1 MSNKGLHKD
10 IENWA
15 VLLGGGMSL
24 LVICNIV
31 LLVVVCL
38 LISGCGTSR
47 KVERTQ
53 ERQMRAEIGMVEDE
67 ILSLRSSDF
76 VDWTGQAGNDGEK
89 ISPRTSFG
97 RNDNKGM
104 PGQAG
109 HDGRGD
115 NAVRDTTLVTSDE
128 GPIIMNAVRDE
139 DGNMVAT
146 DVLEAASVTA
156 RFRNVAERGGKV
168 NIEFAVTVPQDMMD
182 PQWQLR
188 FYPRMNVLEDTLGLD
203 PILITGQEYRNEQMR
218 GYRRYEKFLQSI
230 VTDSMEFVNMRLLE
244 IFIERN
250 ISALYAFRTD
260 STFVSDAEFASAF
273 GVTEQDAIEH
283 YTDKLARSANER
295 RKARKEERFRH
306 YVKVP
311 IEQGFRLDT
320 VIREINGDFR
330 YVYSHTLASRPRL
343 RKVDVV
349 LSGAIYKEDVKIY
362 DIPECE
368 PLTYYI
374 SSLSAF
380 VDGTERYM
388 TKVIE
393 RKVSANTA
401 CYVEF
406 EHDRYEVDESL
417 GYNRDE
423 IGRIKDNL
431 AALIDH
437 DEFEMDSIVVT
448 ASSSPEGT
456 VAYNTRLTQRRSE
469 AVAEY
474 FRRFIDEYRDSMK
487 ADEGF
492 VVDMTEDPRSEPG
505 MTGEEYPET
514 PVRRSFAYAQD
525 DNGDA
530 QDDSKKD
537 RDGYRIQFIARNDA
551 ENWRMLDVLVAE
563 DTVMGYEDKIA
574 YINACELDDL
584 DRREEVLQKLGC
596 YRHLR
601 EKVYPRLR
609 TVKFNF
615 YLHRKDMQK
624 DTVHTTVI
632 DSTYMAGVQAIR
644 DRDYET
650 AVTLLRPYQDYN
662 SAVAFCALDYNASA
676 LAILERLPKTDKVNY
691 MLAIVYSRLDETEK
705 AVRCYEEACR
715 LNPGFVHRGNL
726 DPEVMMLKDFSTPFG
741 RSK

>member
-1 MSNKGLHKD
+1 MSDKGLHKD

-15 VLLGGGMSL
+15 VLLGGGVSL
-24 LVICNIV
+24 LVICNVV

-47 KVERTQ
+47 KVERMQ
-53 ERQMRAEIGMVEDE
+53 ERQMRAEIGMVEEMPDRVGHDGE
-67 ILSLRSSDF
+67 
-76 VDWTGQAGNDGEK
+76 VGNDGR
-89 ISPRTSFG
+89 SPVG
-97 RNDNKGM
+97 
-104 PGQAG
+104 AG
-109 HDGRGD
+109 DD
-115 NAVRDTTLVTSDE
+115 VRDTTVVME
-128 GPIIMNAVRDE
+128 GGGPIIMNAVRDE

-188 FYPRMNVLEDTLGLD
+188 FNPRMYVLEDTLGLD

-250 ISALYAFRTD
+250 IPALYAFRTD

-273 GVTEQDAIEH
+273 GVTEQQAIEH
-283 YTDKLARSANER
+283 YTNRLAKSANER
-295 RKARKEERFRH
+295 RKARKEERFRQ
-306 YVKVP
+306 YVKVA

-320 VIREINGDFR
+320 VMREINGDFR

-423 IGRIKDNL
+423 IGRIKKNL
-431 AALIDH
+431 SALIDN

-525 DNGDA
+525 D
-530 QDDSKKD
+530 SKKD

-609 TVKFNF
+609 TVKFDF

>member
-47 KVERTQ
+47 KVERMQ
-53 ERQMRAEIGMVEDE
+53 ERQMRAEIGMVEEMPDRVGHDGE
-67 ILSLRSSDF
+67 I
-76 VDWTGQAGNDGEK
+76 GNDGR
-89 ISPRTSFG
+89 SPVG
-97 RNDNKGM
+97 
-104 PGQAG
+104 AG
-109 HDGRGD
+109 DDG
-115 NAVRDTTLVTSDE
+115 RDTTVVMEAE

-156 RFRNVAERGGKV
+156 RFRNVAERRGKV

-188 FYPRMNVLEDTLGLD
+188 FYPRMYVLEDTLGLD

-250 ISALYAFRTD
+250 IPALYAFRTD

-273 GVTEQDAIEH
+273 GVTEQQAIEH
-283 YTDKLARSANER
+283 YTNRLAKSANER
-295 RKARKEERFRH
+295 KKARKEERFRQ

-311 IEQGFRLDT
+311 IEQGFWLDT
-320 VIREINGDFR
+320 VMREINGDFR

-349 LSGAIYKEDVKIY
+349 LSGAIYQEDVKIY

-423 IGRIKDNL
+423 IGRIKKNL
-431 AALIDH
+431 SALIDN

-474 FRRFIDEYRDSMK
+474 FRRFIDEYRDSVK

-492 VVDMTEDPRSEPG
+492 AVDMTGDPRSEPG

-514 PVRRSFAYAQD
+514 PVRRSFAY
-525 DNGDA
+525 A

-563 DTVMGYEDKIA
+563 DTVMSYEDKIT

-609 TVKFNF
+609 TVKFDF

-632 DSTYMAGVQAIR
+632 DSTYMTGVQAIR

-662 SAVAFCALDYNASA
+662 AAVAFCALDYNASA
-676 LAILERLPKTDKVNY
+676 LAILERLHRTDQVNY
-691 MLAIVYSRLDETEK
+691 MLAIVYSRLGEIEK

-715 LNPGFVHRGNL
+715 QNPGFVHRGNL
-726 DPEVMMLKDFSTPFG
+726 DPEISRLSVF
-741 RSK
+741 R

>member
-15 VLLGGGMSL
+15 VLLGGGVSL

-47 KVERTQ
+47 KVERMQ
-53 ERQMRAEIGMVEDE
+53 ERQMRAEIGMVEE
-67 ILSLRSSDF
+67 
-76 VDWTGQAGNDGEK
+76 
-89 ISPRTSFG
+89 
-97 RNDNKGM
+97 M
-104 PGQAG
+104 PDRVG
-109 HDGRGD
+109 HDGGVPVGAGD
-115 NAVRDTTLVTSDE
+115 DGRDTTVVME
-128 GPIIMNAVRDE
+128 GGGPIIMNAVRDE

-146 DVLEAASVTA
+146 DVIEAASITA

-188 FYPRMNVLEDTLGLD
+188 FYPRMYVLEDTLGLD

-230 VTDSMEFVNMRLLE
+230 VTDSMEFVNMSLLE

-250 ISALYAFRTD
+250 IPALYAFRTD
-260 STFVSDAEFASAF
+260 STFVSDVEFASAF
-273 GVTEQDAIEH
+273 GVTEQQAIEH
-283 YTDKLARSANER
+283 YTNRLAKSANER

-320 VIREINGDFR
+320 VIREINGGFR
-330 YVYSHTLASRPRL
+330 YVYSHILASRPRL

-380 VDGTERYM
+380 MDGTERYM

-417 GYNRDE
+417 GYNHDE
-423 IGRIKDNL
+423 IGRIKKNL
-431 AALIDH
+431 SALIDN

-474 FRRFIDEYRDSMK
+474 FRRFIDEYRDSVK
-487 ADEGF
+487 VDEGF
-492 VVDMTEDPRSEPG
+492 VVDLAGDPRSEPG
-505 MTGEEYPET
+505 MTGE
-514 PVRRSFAYAQD
+514 
-525 DNGDA
+525 
-530 QDDSKKD
+530 
-537 RDGYRIQFIARNDA
+537 RILFVARNDA

-563 DTVMGYEDKIA
+563 DTVMSYEEKMA
-574 YINACELDDL
+574 YIDACEIDDL
-584 DRREEVLQKLGC
+584 DEREEVLQKLGC

-609 TVKFNF
+609 TVKFDF

-624 DTVHTTVI
+624 DTVHTTVL

-676 LAILERLPKTDKVNY
+676 LSILEKLPKSDQVNY
-691 MLAIVYSRLDETEK
+691 MLAIVYSRLGDIEK
-705 AVRCYEEACR
+705 SVQCYEEACR
-715 LNPGFVHRGNL
+715 QNPGFVHRGNL
-726 DPEVMMLKDFSTPFG
+726 DPEIFRLPSVARNDNYVIPG
-741 RSK
+741 QAGNDGE

>member
-15 VLLGGGMSL
+15 VLLGGSMSL
-24 LVICNIV
+24 LVICNVV

-47 KVERTQ
+47 KVERMQ
-53 ERQMRAEIGMVEDE
+53 ERQMRAEIGMVEEMPDRVGHDGE
-67 ILSLRSSDF
+67 
-76 VDWTGQAGNDGEK
+76 VGNDGR
-89 ISPRTSFG
+89 SPVG
-97 RNDNKGM
+97 
-104 PGQAG
+104 AG
-109 HDGRGD
+109 D
-115 NAVRDTTLVTSDE
+115 AERDTTVVME
-128 GPIIMNAVRDE
+128 AKGPIIMNAVRDE

-188 FYPRMNVLEDTLGLD
+188 FYPRMYVLEDTLGLD

-218 GYRRYEKFLQSI
+218 GYKRYEKFLQSI

-250 ISALYAFRTD
+250 IPALYAFRTD

-273 GVTEQDAIEH
+273 GVTEQQAIEH
-283 YTDKLARSANER
+283 YTNRLAKSANER
-295 RKARKEERFRH
+295 RKARKEERFRQ

-320 VIREINGDFR
+320 VMREINGDFR

-349 LSGAIYKEDVKIY
+349 LSGAIYQEDVKIY

-423 IGRIKDNL
+423 IGRIKKNL
-431 AALIDH
+431 SALIDN

-474 FRRFIDEYRDSMK
+474 FRRFIDEYRDSVK

-492 VVDMTEDPRSEPG
+492 AVDMTGDPRSEPG
-505 MTGEEYPET
+505 MTGEGI
-514 PVRRSFAYAQD
+514 R
-525 DNGDA
+525 
-530 QDDSKKD
+530 
-537 RDGYRIQFIARNDA
+537 FIARNDA

-563 DTVMGYEDKIA
+563 DTVMSYEDKIA

-609 TVKFNF
+609 TVKFDF

-662 SAVAFCALDYNASA
+662 AAVAFCALDYNASA
-676 LAILERLPKTDKVNY
+676 LAILEKVHRTDQVNY
-691 MLAIVYSRLDETEK
+691 MLAIVYSRLGEIEK

-715 LNPGFVHRGNL
+715 QNPGFVHRGNL

>member
-1 MSNKGLHKD
+1 MSDKGLHKD

-24 LVICNIV
+24 LVICNVV

-47 KVERTQ
+47 KVERMQ
-53 ERQMRAEIGMVEDE
+53 ERQMRAEIGMVVEMPGRVE
-67 ILSLRSSDF
+67 
-76 VDWTGQAGNDGEK
+76 DGEK

-109 HDGRGD
+109 HEGRGD
-115 NAVRDTTLVTSDE
+115 NAVRDTTLVTSSE

-188 FYPRMNVLEDTLGLD
+188 FYPRMYVLEDTLGLD

-250 ISALYAFRTD
+250 IPALYAFRTD

-273 GVTEQDAIEH
+273 GVTEQQAVEH
-283 YTDKLARSANER
+283 YTNKLAKSANER
-295 RKARKEERFRH
+295 RKARKEERFRQ

-320 VIREINGDFR
+320 VMREINGDFR

-349 LSGAIYKEDVKIY
+349 LSGAIYQEDVKIY

-423 IGRIKDNL
+423 IGRIKKNL
-431 AALIDH
+431 SALIDN

-474 FRRFIDEYRDSMK
+474 FRRFIDEYRDSVK
-487 ADEGF
+487 AVEGF
-492 VVDMTEDPRSEPG
+492 AVDMTGDSRSEPG
-505 MTGEEYPET
+505 MTGEGI
-514 PVRRSFAYAQD
+514 R
-525 DNGDA
+525 
-530 QDDSKKD
+530 
-537 RDGYRIQFIARNDA
+537 FIARNDA

-563 DTVMGYEDKIA
+563 DTVMSYEDKIA

-584 DRREEVLQKLGC
+584 DQREEVLQKLGC

-609 TVKFNF
+609 TVKFDF
-615 YLHRKDMQK
+615 YLHRKDMLK

-662 SAVAFCALDYNASA
+662 AAVAFCALDYNASA
-676 LAILERLPKTDKVNY
+676 LAILERLHRTDQVNY
-691 MLAIVYSRLDETEK
+691 MLAIVYSRLGEIEK

-715 LNPGFVHRGNL
+715 QNPGFVHRGNL
-726 DPEVMMLKDFSTPFG
+726 DPEISRLSVF
-741 RSK
+741 R

>member
-15 VLLGGGMSL
+15 VLLGSGMSL

-47 KVERTQ
+47 KVERMQ

-67 ILSLRSSDF
+67 IAGR
-76 VDWTGQAGNDGEK
+76 AGNDGEK

-104 PGQAG
+104 PGQAR

-115 NAVRDTTLVTSDE
+115 NAVRDTTLVTSSE

-146 DVLEAASVTA
+146 DVIEAASVTA

-168 NIEFAVTVPQDMMD
+168 NIEFMVTVPKDMMD

-188 FYPRMNVLEDTLGLD
+188 FYPRMYVLEDTLGLD

-250 ISALYAFRTD
+250 IPALYAFRTD

-273 GVTEQDAIEH
+273 GVTEQQAVEH
-283 YTDKLARSANER
+283 YTNKLAKSANER

-320 VIREINGDFR
+320 VIRETNGDFR

-368 PLTYYI
+368 SLTYYI

-423 IGRIKDNL
+423 IGRIKKNL
-431 AALIDH
+431 SALIDN

-456 VAYNTRLTQRRSE
+456 VVYNTRLTQRRSE

-474 FRRFIDEYRDSMK
+474 FRRFIDEYRDSVK
-487 ADEGF
+487 VDEGF
-492 VVDMTEDPRSEPG
+492 VVDLAGDSRSEPG

-563 DTVMGYEDKIA
+563 DTVMSYEDKIA
-574 YINACELDDL
+574 YINACEVADL
-584 DRREEVLQKLGC
+584 DEREEVLQKLGC

-609 TVKFNF
+609 TVKFDF
-615 YLHRKDMQK
+615 YLHRKDMLK

-662 SAVAFCALDYNASA
+662 AAVAFCALDYNASA
-676 LAILERLPKTDKVNY
+676 LAILERLHRTDQVNY
-691 MLAIVYSRLDETEK
+691 MLAIVYSRLGEIEK

-715 LNPGFVHRGNL
+715 QNPGFVHRGNL
-726 DPEVMMLKDFSTPFG
+726 DPEISRLSVF
-741 RSK
+741 R

>member
-1 MSNKGLHKD
+1 M
-10 IENWA
+10 
-15 VLLGGGMSL
+15 
-24 LVICNIV
+24 
-31 LLVVVCL
+31 
-38 LISGCGTSR
+38 
-47 KVERTQ
+47 
-53 ERQMRAEIGMVEDE
+53 
-67 ILSLRSSDF
+67 
-76 VDWTGQAGNDGEK
+76 
-89 ISPRTSFG
+89 
-97 RNDNKGM
+97 
-104 PGQAG
+104 
-109 HDGRGD
+109 
-115 NAVRDTTLVTSDE
+115 
-128 GPIIMNAVRDE
+128 
-139 DGNMVAT
+139 
-146 DVLEAASVTA
+146 
-156 RFRNVAERGGKV
+156 
-168 NIEFAVTVPQDMMD
+168 
-182 PQWQLR
+182 
-188 FYPRMNVLEDTLGLD
+188 LEDTLGLD
-203 PILITGQEYRNEQMR
+203 PIMITGQEYRNEQMR

-250 ISALYAFRTD
+250 IPALYAFRTD

-273 GVTEQDAIEH
+273 GVTEQQAIEH
-283 YTDKLARSANER
+283 YTNRLAKSANER

-311 IEQGFRLDT
+311 IKQGFRLDT
-320 VIREINGDFR
+320 VIHEINGDFR

-423 IGRIKDNL
+423 IGRIQKNL
-431 AALIDH
+431 SALIDN

-474 FRRFIDEYRDSMK
+474 FRRFIDEYRDSVK

-492 VVDMTEDPRSEPG
+492 LVDMTGDPRSVPG

-525 DNGDA
+525 DNME
-530 QDDSKKD
+530 
-537 RDGYRIQFIARNDA
+537 RIQFIARNDA

-609 TVKFNF
+609 TVKFDF

-632 DSTYMAGVQAIR
+632 DSTYMVGVQAIR

-662 SAVAFCALDYNASA
+662 AAVAFCALDYNASA
-676 LAILERLPKTDKVNY
+676 LAILERLHRTDQVNY
-691 MLAIVYSRLDETEK
+691 MLAIVYSRLGETEK

-726 DPEVMMLKDFSTPFG
+726 DPEISRLGDSRSG
-741 RSK
+741 RE

>member
-1 MSNKGLHKD
+1 MSKNLHKD

-24 LVICNIV
+24 LVIFNIV
-31 LLVVVCL
+31 LMVVVCL
-38 LISGCGTSR
+38 LMSSCGSAR
-47 KVERTQ
+47 KVERMK
-53 ERQMRAEIGMVEDE
+53 ERQMRAEIGIAEGIPDRVGYDGG
-67 ILSLRSSDF
+67 R
-76 VDWTGQAGNDGEK
+76 AGNDY
-89 ISPRTSFG
+89 
-97 RNDNKGM
+97 
-104 PGQAG
+104 
-109 HDGRGD
+109 
-115 NAVRDTTLVTSDE
+115 RDTTVVAESDE

-146 DVLEAASVTA
+146 DVIEAASVTA

-168 NIEFAVTVPQDMMD
+168 NIEFMVTVPKDMMD

-188 FYPRMNVLEDTLGLD
+188 FYPRMYVLENTLSLD
-203 PILITGQEYRNEQMR
+203 SVLITGQEYRNEQMR
-218 GYRRYEKFLQSI
+218 GYKRYEKFLQSI
-230 VTDSMEFVNMRLLE
+230 VTDSMEFVNLRLLE

-250 ISALYAFRTD
+250 IPDLYAFRTD
-260 STFVSDAEFASAF
+260 STFVTDAEFASAY
-273 GVTEQDAIEH
+273 GVTEQEAIEH
-283 YTDKLARSANER
+283 YTNKLARSANER
-295 RKARKEERFRH
+295 RKARKDTKFRQ
-306 YVKVP
+306 YVSVP
-311 IEQGFRLDT
+311 IEENGIHLDT

-330 YVYSHTLASRPRL
+330 YVYSYTLVSRPHL

-393 RKVSANTA
+393 RKVYANTA

-406 EHDRYEVDESL
+406 EHDSFVVDETL

-423 IGRIKDNL
+423 IGRIKGNL
-431 AALIDH
+431 AALIDN
-437 DEFEMDSIVVT
+437 DEFAMDSIIVT

-474 FRRFIDEYRDSMK
+474 FRRYIDEYRDSVRVN
-487 ADEGF
+487 EGF
-492 VVDMTEDPRSEPG
+492 VVDMTGDPRSEPG
-505 MTGEEYPET
+505 MTGE
-514 PVRRSFAYAQD
+514 
-525 DNGDA
+525 
-530 QDDSKKD
+530 
-537 RDGYRIQFIARNDA
+537 RILFVARNDA
-551 ENWRMLDVLVAE
+551 ENWRMLDALVAE
-563 DTVMGYEDKIA
+563 DTVMSYEEKMA
-574 YINACELDDL
+574 YIDACEIDDL
-584 DRREEVLQKLGC
+584 DEREEVLQNLGC

-601 EKVYPRLR
+601 EKIYPRLR
-609 TVKFNF
+609 TVKFDF
-615 YLHRKDMQK
+615 YLHRKDMKK
-624 DTVHTTVI
+624 DTVHTTVL

-676 LAILERLPKTDKVNY
+676 LSILEKLPKSDQVNY
-691 MLAIVYSRLDETEK
+691 MLAIVYSRLGDIEK
-705 AVRCYEEACR
+705 AVLCYDEACR
-715 LNPGFVHRGNL
+715 QNPGFVHRGNL
-726 DPEVMMLKDFSTPFG
+726 DPEISRLSVF
-741 RSK
+741 R

>member
-15 VLLGGGMSL
+15 VLLGGGVSL

-47 KVERTQ
+47 KVERMQ
-53 ERQMRAEIGMVEDE
+53 ERQMRAEIGMVKDE
-67 ILSLRSSDF
+67 I
-76 VDWTGQAGNDGEK
+76 AGRAGHDRGK

-115 NAVRDTTLVTSDE
+115 NAVRDTTLDTSDE
-128 GPIIMNAVRDE
+128 EPIIMNAVRDE

-156 RFRNVAERGGKV
+156 RFRNIAERGGKV
-168 NIEFAVTVPQDMMD
+168 NIEFVVTVPQDMMD

-188 FYPRMNVLEDTLGLD
+188 FYPQMYVLEDNVGLD
-203 PILITGQEYRNEQMR
+203 PILITGQEYRDEQMR

-230 VTDSMEFVNMRLLE
+230 VTDSMEFVNMRMLE

-250 ISALYAFRTD
+250 IPALYAFRTD

-273 GVTEQDAIEH
+273 GVTEQQAIEH
-283 YTDKLARSANER
+283 YTNRLAKSANER
-295 RKARKEERFRH
+295 RMARKEERFRQ

-320 VIREINGDFR
+320 VMREINGDFR
-330 YVYSHTLASRPRL
+330 YEYSHTLATRPRL

-349 LSGAIYKEDVKIY
+349 LSGAIYKEDAKIY

-393 RKVSANTA
+393 RMVSANTA

-423 IGRIKDNL
+423 IGRIKKNL
-431 AALIDH
+431 SALIDN

-474 FRRFIDEYRDSMK
+474 FKMFIDEYRNSVN

-492 VVDMTEDPRSEPG
+492 AVDMTGDPRSVPGMTKVEPG
-505 MTGEEYPET
+505 MTGEGL
-514 PVRRSFAYAQD
+514 R
-525 DNGDA
+525 
-530 QDDSKKD
+530 
-537 RDGYRIQFIARNDA
+537 FIARNDA

-563 DTVMGYEDKIA
+563 DTVMSYEDKIA
-574 YINACELDDL
+574 YINACELGDL
-584 DRREEVLQKLGC
+584 DQREDVLQKLGC

-609 TVKFNF
+609 TVKFGF
-615 YLHRKDMQK
+615 YLHRKDMLK

-662 SAVAFCALDYNASA
+662 AAVAFCALDYNASA
-676 LAILERLPKTDKVNY
+676 LAILERLHRTDQVNY
-691 MLAIVYSRLDETEK
+691 MLAIVYSRLGEIEK
-705 AVRCYEEACR
+705 AVRCYDEACR
-715 LNPGFVHRGNL
+715 QNPGFVHRGNL
-726 DPEVMMLKDFSTPFG
+726 DPEISRLSVF
-741 RSK
+741 R

>member
-1 MSNKGLHKD
+1 MSDKGLHKD

-47 KVERTQ
+47 KVERMQ
-53 ERQMRAEIGMVEDE
+53 ERQMRAEIGMVEMPD
-67 ILSLRSSDF
+67 R
-76 VDWTGQAGNDGEK
+76 VGHDGEV
-89 ISPRTSFG
+89 
-97 RNDNKGM
+97 
-104 PGQAG
+104 G
-109 HDGRGD
+109 HDGRFPVGAGD
-115 NAVRDTTLVTSDE
+115 DGRDTTVVME
-128 GPIIMNAVRDE
+128 GGGPIIMNAVRDE

-146 DVLEAASVTA
+146 DVIEAASITA

-188 FYPRMNVLEDTLGLD
+188 FYPRMYVLEDTLGLD

-250 ISALYAFRTD
+250 IPALYAFRTD
-260 STFVSDAEFASAF
+260 STFVSDADFASAF
-273 GVTEQDAIEH
+273 GVTEQQAVEH
-283 YTDKLARSANER
+283 YTNKQAKSANER

-374 SSLSAF
+374 SSLSAL

-406 EHDRYEVDESL
+406 EHDRYEVGESL

-423 IGRIKDNL
+423 IGRIKKNL
-431 AALIDH
+431 SALIDN

-474 FRRFIDEYRDSMK
+474 FRRFIDEYRDPVK
-487 ADEGF
+487 ADVGF
-492 VVDMTEDPRSEPG
+492 AVDMTGDPRSVPG

-525 DNGDA
+525 DN
-530 QDDSKKD
+530 
-537 RDGYRIQFIARNDA
+537 RERIQFIARNDA

-563 DTVMGYEDKIA
+563 DTVMSYEDKIA
-574 YINACELDDL
+574 YINACEVDDL
-584 DRREEVLQKLGC
+584 DQREEVLQKLGC

-662 SAVAFCALDYNASA
+662 AAVAFCALDYNASA
-676 LAILERLPKTDKVNY
+676 LAILERLHRTDQVNY
-691 MLAIVYSRLDETEK
+691 MLAIVNSRLGETEK

-715 LNPGFVHRGNL
+715 MNPGFVHRGNL
-726 DPEVMMLKDFSTPFG
+726 DPEITQLSVF
-741 RSK
+741 R

>member
-1 MSNKGLHKD
+1 MSKNLHKD

-15 VLLGGGMSL
+15 VLLGGGVSL
-24 LVICNIV
+24 LVIFNIV
-31 LLVVVCL
+31 LMVVVCL

-47 KVERTQ
+47 KVERMQ
-53 ERQMRAEIGMVEDE
+53 ERQMRAEIGMVEEMPD
-67 ILSLRSSDF
+67 R
-76 VDWTGQAGNDGEK
+76 VGHDGEE
-89 ISPRTSFG
+89 ISRFAPLT
-97 RNDNKGM
+97 RNDNNRTTQNDSK
-104 PGQAG
+104 
-109 HDGRGD
+109 
-115 NAVRDTTLVTSDE
+115 DTTLVTSDE
-128 GPIIMNAVRDE
+128 GPIIMNVVRDE

-146 DVLEAASVTA
+146 DVIEAASVTA

-168 NIEFAVTVPQDMMD
+168 NIEFMVTVPKDMMD

-188 FYPRMNVLEDTLGLD
+188 FYPRMYVLEDTLGLD

-244 IFIERN
+244 IFIKRN
-250 ISALYAFRTD
+250 IPALYAFRTD

-273 GVTEQDAIEH
+273 GVTEQQAIEH
-283 YTDKLARSANER
+283 YTNRLAKSANER

-320 VIREINGDFR
+320 VIREINGDFT

-423 IGRIKDNL
+423 IGRIKKNL
-431 AALIDH
+431 SALIDN

-474 FRRFIDEYRDSMK
+474 FRRFIDEYRDSVK

-492 VVDMTEDPRSEPG
+492 LVDMTGDPRSVPG
-505 MTGEEYPET
+505 MTGEGI
-514 PVRRSFAYAQD
+514 R
-525 DNGDA
+525 
-530 QDDSKKD
+530 
-537 RDGYRIQFIARNDA
+537 FIARNDA

-563 DTVMGYEDKIA
+563 DTVMSYEDKVA

-662 SAVAFCALDYNASA
+662 AAVAFCALDYNASA
-676 LAILERLPKTDKVNY
+676 LAILERLHRTDQVNY
-691 MLAIVYSRLDETEK
+691 MLAIVYSRLGDIQK
-705 AVRCYEEACR
+705 AVRCYDEACR
-715 LNPGFVHRGNL
+715 QNPGFVHRGNL
-726 DPEVMMLKDFSTPFG
+726 DPEISRLSVF
-741 RSK
+741 R

>member
-15 VLLGGGMSL
+15 VLLGGGVSL

-47 KVERTQ
+47 KVERMQ
-53 ERQMRAEIGMVEDE
+53 ERQMRAEIGMVEEMPDRVGHDGE
-67 ILSLRSSDF
+67 
-76 VDWTGQAGNDGEK
+76 VGNDGR
-89 ISPRTSFG
+89 SSVG
-97 RNDNKGM
+97 
-104 PGQAG
+104 AG
-109 HDGRGD
+109 DD
-115 NAVRDTTLVTSDE
+115 VRDTTVVMEAE

-188 FYPRMNVLEDTLGLD
+188 FYPRMYVLEDTLGLD

-250 ISALYAFRTD
+250 IHALYAFRTD

-273 GVTEQDAIEH
+273 GVTEQQAIGH
-283 YTDKLARSANER
+283 YTNRLAKSANER
-295 RKARKEERFRH
+295 RKARKEERFRQ

-320 VIREINGDFR
+320 VMREINGDFR

-349 LSGAIYKEDVKIY
+349 LSGAIYQEDVKIY

-380 VDGTERYM
+380 VDGNERYM

-423 IGRIKDNL
+423 IGRIKKNL
-431 AALIDH
+431 SALIDN

-474 FRRFIDEYRDSMK
+474 FRRFIDEYRDSVK

-492 VVDMTEDPRSEPG
+492 AVDMTGDSRSEPG

-525 DNGDA
+525 DI
-530 QDDSKKD
+530 KKD

-563 DTVMGYEDKIA
+563 DTVMSYEDKIA

-584 DRREEVLQKLGC
+584 DQREDVLQKLGC

-609 TVKFNF
+609 TVKFDF

-632 DSTYMAGVQAIR
+632 DSTYMAGVQAVR

-691 MLAIVYSRLDETEK
+691 MLAIVYSRLGETEK

-715 LNPGFVHRGNL
+715 MNPGFVHRGNL
-726 DPEVMMLKDFSTPFG
+726 DPEISRLSVF
-741 RSK
+741 R

>member
-1 MSNKGLHKD
+1 MSDKGLHKD

-38 LISGCGTSR
+38 LILGCGTSR
-47 KVERTQ
+47 KVDRMQ
-53 ERQMRAEIGMVEDE
+53 GRQMRAEIGMVEEMPD
-67 ILSLRSSDF
+67 RVGHDGG
-76 VDWTGQAGNDGEK
+76 VGNDGRSPVGAGDDREK
-89 ISPRTSFG
+89 ILRSAQDDS
-97 RNDNKGM
+97 NGM
-104 PGQAG
+104 PCQARD
-109 HDGRGD
+109 DG
-115 NAVRDTTLVTSDE
+115 RDTTVVMEDG

-146 DVLEAASVTA
+146 DVIEAASITA

-188 FYPRMNVLEDTLGLD
+188 FYPRMYVLEDTLGLD
-203 PILITGQEYRNEQMR
+203 PVLITGQEYRNEQMR

-250 ISALYAFRTD
+250 IPALYAFRTD

-273 GVTEQDAIEH
+273 GVTEQQAIEH
-283 YTDKLARSANER
+283 YTNRLAKSANER
-295 RKARKEERFRH
+295 RKARKEERFRQ

-320 VIREINGDFR
+320 VMREINGDFR
-330 YVYSHTLASRPRL
+330 YVYSYTLASRPRL

-349 LSGAIYKEDVKIY
+349 LSGEIYQEDVKIY

-406 EHDRYEVDESL
+406 EHDRYEADESL
-417 GYNRDE
+417 GYNCDE
-423 IGRIKDNL
+423 IGRIKKNL
-431 AALIDH
+431 SALIDN

-474 FRRFIDEYRDSMK
+474 FRRFIDEYRDSVK
-487 ADEGF
+487 VDEGF
-492 VVDMTEDPRSEPG
+492 VVDLAGDPRSESG
-505 MTGEEYPET
+505 MTGEGI
-514 PVRRSFAYAQD
+514 R
-525 DNGDA
+525 
-530 QDDSKKD
+530 
-537 RDGYRIQFIARNDA
+537 FIARNDA

-563 DTVMGYEDKIA
+563 DTVMSYEDKIA

-584 DRREEVLQKLGC
+584 DEREEVLQKLGC

-609 TVKFNF
+609 TVKFDF

-624 DTVHTTVI
+624 DTIHTTVI

-662 SAVAFCALDYNASA
+662 AAVAFCALDYNASA
-676 LAILERLPKTDKVNY
+676 LAILEKLPKSDQVNY
-691 MLAIVYSRLDETEK
+691 MLAIVYSRLGEIEK
-705 AVRCYEEACR
+705 AARCYEEACR
-715 LNPGFVHRGNL
+715 QNLGFVHRGNL
-726 DPEVMMLKDFSTPFG
+726 DPEISRLSVF
-741 RSK
+741 R

>member
-1 MSNKGLHKD
+1 MSNQGLHKD

-15 VLLGGGMSL
+15 VLLGGGVSL
-24 LVICNIV
+24 LLIFNIV
-31 LLVVVCL
+31 LMVIVCVLV
-38 LISGCGTSR
+38 SGCGSAR
-47 KVERTQ
+47 KAERMQ
-53 ERQMRAEIGMVEDE
+53 ERHMRAEIGMVEEMPD
-67 ILSLRSSDF
+67 RVGHD
-76 VDWTGQAGNDGEK
+76 GGRAGNDG
-89 ISPRTSFG
+89 
-97 RNDNKGM
+97 
-104 PGQAG
+104 
-109 HDGRGD
+109 
-115 NAVRDTTLVTSDE
+115 RDATVVMESDE
-128 GPIIMNAVRDE
+128 PIIMNAVRDE

-146 DVLEAASVTA
+146 DVIEAASVTA

-168 NIEFAVTVPQDMMD
+168 NIEFMVTVPKDMMD

-188 FYPRMNVLEDTLGLD
+188 FYPRMYVLEDTLGLD

-250 ISALYAFRTD
+250 IPALYAFRTD

-273 GVTEQDAIEH
+273 GVTEQQAIEH
-283 YTDKLARSANER
+283 YTNRLAKSANER
-295 RKARKEERFRH
+295 RKARKEERFRR

-320 VIREINGDFR
+320 VMREINGDFK
-330 YVYSHTLASRPRL
+330 YGYSHTLASRPRL

-349 LSGAIYKEDVKIY
+349 LSGAIYQEDVKIY

-380 VDGTERYM
+380 VEGTERYM

-474 FRRFIDEYRDSMK
+474 FRRFIDEYRDSVRIN
-487 ADEGF
+487 EGF
-492 VVDMTEDPRSEPG
+492 TVDMTGDPRSEPG

-514 PVRRSFAYAQD
+514 PVRRSVAYAQD
-525 DNGDA
+525 D
-530 QDDSKKD
+530 SKED
-537 RDGYRIQFIARNDA
+537 RYGYQIQFIARNDA

-563 DTVMGYEDKIA
+563 DTVMSYEEKMA
-574 YINACELDDL
+574 YIDACEIDDL
-584 DRREEVLQKLGC
+584 DEREEVLQNLGC
-596 YRHLR
+596 YRHLL
-601 EKVYPRLR
+601 EKIYPRLR
-609 TVKFNF
+609 TVRFDF

-632 DSTYMAGVQAIR
+632 DSTYMAGVQAVR

-691 MLAIVYSRLDETEK
+691 MLAIVYSRLGETDK

-715 LNPGFVHRGNL
+715 MNPGFVHRGNL
-726 DPEVMMLKDFSTPFG
+726 DPEISRL

>member
-15 VLLGGGMSL
+15 VLLGGGVSL

-47 KVERTQ
+47 KVERMQ
-53 ERQMRAEIGMVEDE
+53 ERQMRAEIGMVEEMPD
-67 ILSLRSSDF
+67 R
-76 VDWTGQAGNDGEK
+76 VGHDGEK

-115 NAVRDTTLVTSDE
+115 NAVRDTTLDTSDE

-188 FYPRMNVLEDTLGLD
+188 FYPRMYVLEDTLGLD

-250 ISALYAFRTD
+250 IPALYAFRTD

-273 GVTEQDAIEH
+273 GVTEQQAVEH
-283 YTDKLARSANER
+283 YTNKLAKSANER

-311 IEQGFRLDT
+311 IKQGFRLDT

-423 IGRIKDNL
+423 IGRIKKNL
-431 AALIDH
+431 SALIDN

-474 FRRFIDEYRDSMK
+474 FRRFIDEYRDSVK

-492 VVDMTEDPRSEPG
+492 AVDMTGDPRSEPG
-505 MTGEEYPET
+505 MTKVEPGMTGEGI
-514 PVRRSFAYAQD
+514 R
-525 DNGDA
+525 
-530 QDDSKKD
+530 
-537 RDGYRIQFIARNDA
+537 FIARNDA

-563 DTVMGYEDKIA
+563 DTVMSYEDKIA

-662 SAVAFCALDYNASA
+662 AAVAFCALDYNASA
-676 LAILERLPKTDKVNY
+676 LAILERLHRTDQVNY
-691 MLAIVYSRLDETEK
+691 MLAIVYSRLGEIEK
-705 AVRCYEEACR
+705 AARCYEEACR
-715 LNPGFVHRGNL
+715 QNPGFVHRGNL
-726 DPEVMMLKDFSTPFG
+726 DPEISRLSVF
-741 RSK
+741 R

>member
-15 VLLGGGMSL
+15 VLLGGGVSL

-47 KVERTQ
+47 KVERMQ
-53 ERQMRAEIGMVEDE
+53 ERQMRAEIGMVEDV
-67 ILSLRSSDF
+67 IA
-76 VDWTGQAGNDGEK
+76 GQAGNDGEK

-109 HDGRGD
+109 HDGGVPVGAGD
-115 NAVRDTTLVTSDE
+115 DGRDTTVVME
-128 GPIIMNAVRDE
+128 GGGPIIMNAVRDE

-188 FYPRMNVLEDTLGLD
+188 FYPRMYVLEDTLGLD

-250 ISALYAFRTD
+250 IPALYAFRTD

-273 GVTEQDAIEH
+273 GVTEQQAIEH
-283 YTDKLARSANER
+283 YTNRLAKSANER
-295 RKARKEERFRH
+295 RKARKEERFRR

-320 VIREINGDFR
+320 VMREINGDFK
-330 YVYSHTLASRPRL
+330 YGYSHTLASRPRL

-349 LSGAIYKEDVKIY
+349 LSGAIYQEDVKIY

-380 VDGTERYM
+380 VEGTERYM

-423 IGRIKDNL
+423 IGRIKKNL
-431 AALIDH
+431 SALIDN

-474 FRRFIDEYRDSMK
+474 FRRFIDEYRDPVK
-487 ADEGF
+487 ADVGF
-492 VVDMTEDPRSEPG
+492 AVDMTGDPRSVPG

-525 DNGDA
+525 DN
-530 QDDSKKD
+530 
-537 RDGYRIQFIARNDA
+537 RERIQFIARNDA

-563 DTVMGYEDKIA
+563 DTVMSYEDKIA
-574 YINACELDDL
+574 YINACEVDDL
-584 DRREEVLQKLGC
+584 DQREEVLQKLGC

-624 DTVHTTVI
+624 DTVHTTVM

-662 SAVAFCALDYNASA
+662 AAVAFCALDYNASA
-676 LAILERLPKTDKVNY
+676 LAILERLYRTDQVNY
-691 MLAIVYSRLDETEK
+691 MLAIVYSRLGEIEK

-715 LNPGFVHRGNL
+715 QNPGFVHRGNL
-726 DPEVMMLKDFSTPFG
+726 DPEITQLSVF
-741 RSK
+741 R

>member
-1 MSNKGLHKD
+1 MSKNLHKD

-15 VLLGGGMSL
+15 VLLGGGVSL
-24 LVICNIV
+24 LVIFNIV
-31 LLVVVCL
+31 LMVVVCL
-38 LISGCGTSR
+38 LMSSCGSAR
-47 KVERTQ
+47 KVERMK
-53 ERQMRAEIGMVEDE
+53 ERQMRAEIGIVEE
-67 ILSLRSSDF
+67 
-76 VDWTGQAGNDGEK
+76 
-89 ISPRTSFG
+89 
-97 RNDNKGM
+97 M
-104 PGQAG
+104 PYRVG
-109 HDGRGD
+109 HDGGRVGND
-115 NAVRDTTLVTSDE
+115 DRDTTMVAESD

-146 DVLEAASVTA
+146 DVIEAASVTA

-168 NIEFAVTVPQDMMD
+168 NIEFMVALPKDMMD

-188 FYPRMNVLEDTLGLD
+188 FYPRMYVVEDTLGLD
-203 PILITGQEYRNEQMR
+203 SVLITGQEYRNEQMR

-230 VTDSMEFVNMRLLE
+230 VTDSMEFVNLRLLE

-250 ISALYAFRTD
+250 IPDLYAFRTD
-260 STFVSDAEFASAF
+260 STFVTDAEFASAY
-273 GVTEQDAIEH
+273 GVTEQEAIEH
-283 YTDKLARSANER
+283 YTNKLARSANER
-295 RKARKEERFRH
+295 RKAIKDTKFRQ
-306 YVKVP
+306 YVSVP
-311 IEQGFRLDT
+311 IEEKGIRLDT
-320 VIREINGDFR
+320 VIREINRDFR
-330 YVYSHTLASRPRL
+330 YVYSYTLASRPHL

-393 RKVSANTA
+393 RKVYANTA

-406 EHDRYEVDESL
+406 EHDSFVVDETL

-423 IGRIKDNL
+423 IGRIKGNL
-431 AALIDH
+431 AALIDN
-437 DEFEMDSIVVT
+437 DEFAMDSIIVT

-469 AVAEY
+469 DVAEY
-474 FRRFIDEYRDSMK
+474 FRRYIDEYRDSVRVN
-487 ADEGF
+487 EGL
-492 VVDMTEDPRSEPG
+492 VVDMTGDPRSEPG
-505 MTGEEYPET
+505 MTDESDI
-514 PVRRSFAYAQD
+514 R
-525 DNGDA
+525 
-530 QDDSKKD
+530 
-537 RDGYRIQFIARNDA
+537 FIARNDA

-563 DTVMGYEDKIA
+563 DTVMSYEEKIA

-584 DRREEVLQKLGC
+584 DEREEVLQNLGC

-601 EKVYPRLR
+601 EKIYPRLR
-609 TVKFNF
+609 TVKFDF

-632 DSTYMAGVQAIR
+632 DSTYMAGVQAVR

-650 AVTLLRPYQDYN
+650 AVTLLRPYRDFN
-662 SAVAFCALDYNASA
+662 AAVAFCALDYNASA

-691 MLAIVYSRLDETEK
+691 MLAIVYSRLGETEM
-705 AVRCYEEACR
+705 AVRYYEEACR

-726 DPEVMMLKDFSTPFG
+726 DPEISRLSVF
-741 RSK
+741 R

>member
-1 MSNKGLHKD
+1 MSDKGLHKD

-15 VLLGGGMSL
+15 VLLGGGVSL
-24 LVICNIV
+24 LVICNVV

-47 KVERTQ
+47 KVERMQ
-53 ERQMRAEIGMVEDE
+53 ERQMRAEIGMVEEMPDRVGHDGE
-67 ILSLRSSDF
+67 
-76 VDWTGQAGNDGEK
+76 VGNDGR
-89 ISPRTSFG
+89 SPVG
-97 RNDNKGM
+97 
-104 PGQAG
+104 AG
-109 HDGRGD
+109 DD
-115 NAVRDTTLVTSDE
+115 VRDTTVVME
-128 GPIIMNAVRDE
+128 GGGPIIMNAVRDE

-188 FYPRMNVLEDTLGLD
+188 FYPRMYVLEDTLGLD

-250 ISALYAFRTD
+250 IPALYAFRTD

-273 GVTEQDAIEH
+273 GVTEQQAIEH
-283 YTDKLARSANER
+283 YTNRLAKSANER
-295 RKARKEERFRH
+295 RKARKEERFRQ

-320 VIREINGDFR
+320 VMREINGDFR

-349 LSGAIYKEDVKIY
+349 LSGAIYQEDVKIY

-423 IGRIKDNL
+423 IGRIKKNL
-431 AALIDH
+431 SALIDN

-474 FRRFIDEYRDSMK
+474 FRRFIDEYRDSVK
-487 ADEGF
+487 VDEGF
-492 VVDMTEDPRSEPG
+492 VVDLAGDPRSEPG
-505 MTGEEYPET
+505 MTGEGI
-514 PVRRSFAYAQD
+514 R
-525 DNGDA
+525 
-530 QDDSKKD
+530 
-537 RDGYRIQFIARNDA
+537 FIARNDA

-563 DTVMGYEDKIA
+563 DTVMSYEDKIA

-584 DRREEVLQKLGC
+584 DEREEVLQKLGC

-609 TVKFNF
+609 TVKFDF

-662 SAVAFCALDYNASA
+662 AAVAFCALDYNASA
-676 LAILERLPKTDKVNY
+676 LAILERLHRTDQVNY
-691 MLAIVYSRLDETEK
+691 MLAIVYSRLGEIEK
-705 AVRCYEEACR
+705 AARCYEEACR
-715 LNPGFVHRGNL
+715 QNPGFVHRGNL
-726 DPEVMMLKDFSTPFG
+726 DPEISRLSVF
-741 RSK
+741 R

>member
-15 VLLGGGMSL
+15 VLLGGGVSL
-24 LVICNIV
+24 LVICNVV

-47 KVERTQ
+47 KVERMQ
-53 ERQMRAEIGMVEDE
+53 ERQMRAEIGMVEEMPDRVGHDGE
-67 ILSLRSSDF
+67 
-76 VDWTGQAGNDGEK
+76 VGNDGR
-89 ISPRTSFG
+89 SPVGAGDDEIAG
-97 RNDNKGM
+97 RASND
-104 PGQAG
+104 
-109 HDGRGD
+109 D
-115 NAVRDTTLVTSDE
+115 RDTTVVMDDG

-188 FYPRMNVLEDTLGLD
+188 FYPQMYVLEDTLGLD

-250 ISALYAFRTD
+250 IPALYAFRTD

-295 RKARKEERFRH
+295 RKARKEERFRR

-320 VIREINGDFR
+320 VMREINGDFR

-349 LSGAIYKEDVKIY
+349 LSGAIYQEDVKIY

-474 FRRFIDEYRDSMK
+474 FRRFIDEYRDSVK

-492 VVDMTEDPRSEPG
+492 AVDMTGDPRSEPG

-563 DTVMGYEDKIA
+563 DTVMSYEDKIA

-601 EKVYPRLR
+601 EKAYPRLR
-609 TVKFNF
+609 TVKFDF
-615 YLHRKDMQK
+615 YLHRKDMLK

-662 SAVAFCALDYNASA
+662 AAVAFCALDYNASA
-676 LAILERLPKTDKVNY
+676 LAILERLHRTDQVNY
-691 MLAIVYSRLDETEK
+691 MLAIVYSRLGEIEK
-705 AVRCYEEACR
+705 AARCYEEACR
-715 LNPGFVHRGNL
+715 MNPGFVHRGNL
-726 DPEVMMLKDFSTPFG
+726 DPEISFAIAQATKVDNSTPFG

>member
-1 MSNKGLHKD
+1 MSKNLHKD

-15 VLLGGGMSL
+15 VLLGGGVSL
-24 LVICNIV
+24 LVICNVV

-47 KVERTQ
+47 KVERMQ
-53 ERQMRAEIGMVEDE
+53 ERQMRAEIGMVEEMPDRVGHDGE
-67 ILSLRSSDF
+67 
-76 VDWTGQAGNDGEK
+76 VGNDGR
-89 ISPRTSFG
+89 SSVG
-97 RNDNKGM
+97 
-104 PGQAG
+104 AG
-109 HDGRGD
+109 DD
-115 NAVRDTTLVTSDE
+115 VRDTTVVMEAE

-188 FYPRMNVLEDTLGLD
+188 FYPRMYVLEDTLGLD

-250 ISALYAFRTD
+250 IHALYAFRTD

-273 GVTEQDAIEH
+273 GVTEQQAIGH
-283 YTDKLARSANER
+283 YTNRLAKSANER
-295 RKARKEERFRH
+295 RKARKEERFRQ

-320 VIREINGDFR
+320 VMREINGDFR

-349 LSGAIYKEDVKIY
+349 LSGAIYQEDVKIY

-380 VDGTERYM
+380 VDGNERYM

-423 IGRIKDNL
+423 IGRIKKNL
-431 AALIDH
+431 SALIDN

-474 FRRFIDEYRDSMK
+474 FRRFIDEYRDSVK

-492 VVDMTEDPRSEPG
+492 AVDMTGDSRSEPG

-514 PVRRSFAYAQD
+514 PVRRSFAY
-525 DNGDA
+525 A

-563 DTVMGYEDKIA
+563 DTVMSYEDKIA

-584 DRREEVLQKLGC
+584 DQREDVLQKLGC

-615 YLHRKDMQK
+615 YLHRKNMLK

-662 SAVAFCALDYNASA
+662 AAVAFCALDYNASA
-676 LAILERLPKTDKVNY
+676 LAILERLHRTDQVNY
-691 MLAIVYSRLDETEK
+691 MLAIVYSRLGEIEK

-715 LNPGFVHRGNL
+715 MNPGFVHRGNL
-726 DPEVMMLKDFSTPFG
+726 DPEISRLSVF
-741 RSK
+741 R

>member
-1 MSNKGLHKD
+1 MSDKGLHKD

-15 VLLGGGMSL
+15 VLVGGGVSL
-24 LVICNIV
+24 LVICNVV

-47 KVERTQ
+47 KVERMQ

-67 ILSLRSSDF
+67 IAGR
-76 VDWTGQAGNDGEK
+76 AGNDGR
-89 ISPRTSFG
+89 SPIG
-97 RNDNKGM
+97 
-104 PGQAG
+104 AG
-109 HDGRGD
+109 DDG
-115 NAVRDTTLVTSDE
+115 RDTTVVMEAE

-188 FYPRMNVLEDTLGLD
+188 FYPQMYMLEDTLGLD

-218 GYRRYEKFLQSI
+218 GYRRYEKFLRSI
-230 VTDSMEFVNMRLLE
+230 VTDSMEFVNLRLLE

-250 ISALYAFRTD
+250 IPALYAFRTD

-273 GVTEQDAIEH
+273 GVTEQQAVEH
-283 YTDKLARSANER
+283 YTNKLAKSANER
-295 RKARKEERFRH
+295 RKARKEARFRH

-330 YVYSHTLASRPRL
+330 YVYSYTLASRPRL

-349 LSGAIYKEDVKIY
+349 LSGAIYQEDVKIY

-423 IGRIKDNL
+423 IGRIKKNL
-431 AALIDH
+431 SALIDN

-474 FRRFIDEYRDSMK
+474 FRIFIDEYRDSVK
-487 ADEGF
+487 VNEGF
-492 VVDMTEDPRSEPG
+492 VVDLAGDPRSEPG

-525 DNGDA
+525 DN
-530 QDDSKKD
+530 KKD

-563 DTVMGYEDKIA
+563 DTVMSYEDKIA

-584 DRREEVLQKLGC
+584 DEREEVLQKLGC

-662 SAVAFCALDYNASA
+662 AAVAFCALDYNASA
-676 LAILERLPKTDKVNY
+676 LAILERLHRTDQVNY
-691 MLAIVYSRLDETEK
+691 MLAIVYSRLGETEK
-705 AVRCYEEACR
+705 AVICYEESCR
-715 LNPGFVHRGNL
+715 QNPGFVHRGNL
-726 DPEVMMLKDFSTPFG
+726 DPEISRLSVF
-741 RSK
+741 R

>member
-1 MSNKGLHKD
+1 MSDKGLHKD

-15 VLLGGGMSL
+15 VLLGGGVSL
-24 LVICNIV
+24 LVICNVV

-47 KVERTQ
+47 KMERMQ
-53 ERQMRAEIGMVEDE
+53 ERQMRAEIGMVEE
-67 ILSLRSSDF
+67 
-76 VDWTGQAGNDGEK
+76 
-89 ISPRTSFG
+89 
-97 RNDNKGM
+97 M
-104 PGQAG
+104 PGRVG
-109 HDGRGD
+109 HDGGVPVGAGD
-115 NAVRDTTLVTSDE
+115 DGRDTTVVMEDG

-146 DVLEAASVTA
+146 DVIEAASITA

-188 FYPRMNVLEDTLGLD
+188 FYPQMYVLEDTLGLD
-203 PILITGQEYRNEQMR
+203 PVLITGQEYRNEQMR

-250 ISALYAFRTD
+250 IPALYAFRTD

-273 GVTEQDAIEH
+273 GVTEQQAIEH
-283 YTDKLARSANER
+283 YTNRLAKSANER
-295 RKARKEERFRH
+295 RKGRKEERFRQ

-320 VIREINGDFR
+320 VMREINGDFR

-349 LSGAIYKEDVKIY
+349 LSGAIYQEDVKIY

-423 IGRIKDNL
+423 IGRIKKNL
-431 AALIDH
+431 SALIDN

-456 VAYNTRLTQRRSE
+456 MAYNTRLTQRRSE

-474 FRRFIDEYRDSMK
+474 FRRFIDEYRDSVK

-492 VVDMTEDPRSEPG
+492 VVDMTGDPRSEPG

-525 DNGDA
+525 DI
-530 QDDSKKD
+530 KKD

-563 DTVMGYEDKIA
+563 DTVMSYEDKIA
-574 YINACELDDL
+574 YINACEVDDL
-584 DRREEVLQKLGC
+584 DQREEVLQKLGC

-609 TVKFNF
+609 TVKFDF

-662 SAVAFCALDYNASA
+662 AAVAFCALDYNASA
-676 LAILERLPKTDKVNY
+676 LAILERLHRTDQVNY
-691 MLAIVYSRLDETEK
+691 MLAIVYSRLGEIEK

-715 LNPGFVHRGNL
+715 QNPGFVHRGNL

>member
-15 VLLGGGMSL
+15 VLLGGGVSV

-31 LLVVVCL
+31 LMVAVCL

-47 KVERTQ
+47 KVERMQ
-53 ERQMRAEIGMVEDE
+53 ERQMRAEIGLVEEMPDRGGNDGG
-67 ILSLRSSDF
+67 SP
-76 VDWTGQAGNDGEK
+76 VGAGDDGEK

-115 NAVRDTTLVTSDE
+115 NAVRDTTLVIPSE

-188 FYPRMNVLEDTLGLD
+188 FYPRMYVLEDTLGLD
-203 PILITGQEYRNEQMR
+203 PVLITGQEYRNEQMR

-250 ISALYAFRTD
+250 IPALYAFRTD

-273 GVTEQDAIEH
+273 GVTEQQAIEH
-283 YTDKLARSANER
+283 YTNRLAKSANER
-295 RKARKEERFRH
+295 RKARKDERFRQ

-320 VIREINGDFR
+320 VMREINGDFR
-330 YVYSHTLASRPRL
+330 YVYSYTLASRPRL

-349 LSGAIYKEDVKIY
+349 LSGEIYQEDVKIY

-401 CYVEF
+401 CYVGF

-423 IGRIKDNL
+423 IGRIKKNL
-431 AALIDH
+431 SALIDN

-474 FRRFIDEYRDSMK
+474 FRRFIDEYRDSVK

-492 VVDMTEDPRSEPG
+492 AVDMTGDPRSEPG
-505 MTGEEYPET
+505 MTGEGI
-514 PVRRSFAYAQD
+514 R
-525 DNGDA
+525 
-530 QDDSKKD
+530 
-537 RDGYRIQFIARNDA
+537 FIARNDA

-563 DTVMGYEDKIA
+563 DTVMDYEDKIA

-584 DRREEVLQKLGC
+584 DEREEVLQKLGC

-609 TVKFNF
+609 TVKFDF

-662 SAVAFCALDYNASA
+662 AAVAFCALDYNASA
-676 LAILERLPKTDKVNY
+676 LAILERLHRTDQVNY
-691 MLAIVYSRLDETEK
+691 MLAIVYSRLGEIEK

-715 LNPGFVHRGNL
+715 QNPGFVNRGNL
-726 DPEVMMLKDFSTPFG
+726 DPEISFAIAQATKVDNSTPFG

>member
-47 KVERTQ
+47 KVERMQ

-67 ILSLRSSDF
+67 IAGR
-76 VDWTGQAGNDGEK
+76 AGNDREK

-115 NAVRDTTLVTSDE
+115 NAVRDTTLDTSDE

-139 DGNMVAT
+139 DGNMVVT

-188 FYPRMNVLEDTLGLD
+188 FNPRMYVLEDTLGLD

-218 GYRRYEKFLQSI
+218 GYRRYEKFLCSI
-230 VTDSMEFVNMRLLE
+230 VTDSLEFVNMRLLE

-250 ISALYAFRTD
+250 IPALYAFRTD

-273 GVTEQDAIEH
+273 GVTEQQAVEH
-283 YTDKLARSANER
+283 YTNKLAKSANER

-311 IEQGFRLDT
+311 IKQGFRLDT

-423 IGRIKDNL
+423 IGRIKKNL
-431 AALIDH
+431 SALIDN

-474 FRRFIDEYRDSMK
+474 FRKFIDEYRDSVN

-492 VVDMTEDPRSEPG
+492 AVDMTGDPRSEPG
-505 MTGEEYPET
+505 MTKVEPGMT
-514 PVRRSFAYAQD
+514 GAGIR
-525 DNGDA
+525 
-530 QDDSKKD
+530 
-537 RDGYRIQFIARNDA
+537 FIARNDA

-584 DRREEVLQKLGC
+584 DLREEVLQKLGC

-609 TVKFNF
+609 TVKFDF

-650 AVTLLRPYQDYN
+650 ALTLLRPYQDYN
-662 SAVAFCALDYNASA
+662 AAVAFCALDYNASA
-676 LAILERLPKTDKVNY
+676 LAILERLHRTDQVNY
-691 MLAIVYSRLDETEK
+691 MLAIVYSRLEEIEK

-715 LNPGFVHRGNL
+715 MNPGFVHRGNL
-726 DPEVMMLKDFSTPFG
+726 DPEITQLSVF
-741 RSK
+741 R

>member
-1 MSNKGLHKD
+1 MSDKGLHKD

-47 KVERTQ
+47 KVERMQ
-53 ERQMRAEIGMVEDE
+53 ERQMRAEIGMVEEMPDRVGHDGE
-67 ILSLRSSDF
+67 
-76 VDWTGQAGNDGEK
+76 VGNDGR
-89 ISPRTSFG
+89 SPVG
-97 RNDNKGM
+97 
-104 PGQAG
+104 AG
-109 HDGRGD
+109 DDG
-115 NAVRDTTLVTSDE
+115 RDTTVVMEAE

-188 FYPRMNVLEDTLGLD
+188 FYPRMYVLEDTLGLD

-250 ISALYAFRTD
+250 IPALYAFRTD

-273 GVTEQDAIEH
+273 GVTEQQAIEH
-283 YTDKLARSANER
+283 YTNRLAKSANER
-295 RKARKEERFRH
+295 RKARKEERFRQ

-320 VIREINGDFR
+320 VMREINGDFR

-349 LSGAIYKEDVKIY
+349 LSGAIYQEDVKIY

-423 IGRIKDNL
+423 IGRIKKNL
-431 AALIDH
+431 SALIDN

-474 FRRFIDEYRDSMK
+474 FRRFIDEYRDSVK

-492 VVDMTEDPRSEPG
+492 AVDMTGDPRSEPG

-514 PVRRSFAYAQD
+514 PVRRSFAY
-525 DNGDA
+525 A

-563 DTVMGYEDKIA
+563 DTVMSYEDKIA

-584 DRREEVLQKLGC
+584 DEREEVLQKLGC

-609 TVKFNF
+609 TVKFDF

-662 SAVAFCALDYNASA
+662 AAVAFCALDYNASA
-676 LAILERLPKTDKVNY
+676 LAILERLHRTDQVNY
-691 MLAIVYSRLDETEK
+691 MLAIVYSRLGEIEK

-715 LNPGFVHRGNL
+715 QNPGFVHRGNL
-726 DPEVMMLKDFSTPFG
+726 DPEISRLSVF
-741 RSK
+741 R

>member
-47 KVERTQ
+47 KVERMQ
-53 ERQMRAEIGMVEDE
+53 ERQMRAEIGMVEE
-67 ILSLRSSDF
+67 I
-76 VDWTGQAGNDGEK
+76 
-89 ISPRTSFG
+89 PG
-97 RNDNKGM
+97 R
-104 PGQAG
+104 AG
-109 HDGRGD
+109 HDGEVGNDGRSPVGAGD
-115 NAVRDTTLVTSDE
+115 DGRDTTVVMEDE

-188 FYPRMNVLEDTLGLD
+188 FYPRMYVLEDTLGLD

-230 VTDSMEFVNMRLLE
+230 VTDSMEFVNMKLLE

-250 ISALYAFRTD
+250 IPALYAFRTD

-273 GVTEQDAIEH
+273 GVTEQQAIEH
-283 YTDKLARSANER
+283 YTNRLAKSANER
-295 RKARKEERFRH
+295 RMARKEERFRQ

-320 VIREINGDFR
+320 VMREINGDFR
-330 YVYSHTLASRPRL
+330 YVYSHTLASKPRL

-349 LSGAIYKEDVKIY
+349 LSGEIYQEDVKIY

-423 IGRIKDNL
+423 IGRIKKNL
-431 AALIDH
+431 SALIDN

-474 FRRFIDEYRDSMK
+474 FRRFINEYLDSVK
-487 ADEGF
+487 VDEGF
-492 VVDMTEDPRSEPG
+492 AVDMTGDPRSEPG

-514 PVRRSFAYAQD
+514 PVRRSFAY
-525 DNGDA
+525 A

-563 DTVMGYEDKIA
+563 DTVMSYEDKIA

-584 DRREEVLQKLGC
+584 DEREEVLQKLGC

-662 SAVAFCALDYNASA
+662 AAVAFCALDYNASA
-676 LAILERLPKTDKVNY
+676 LAILERLHRTDQVNY
-691 MLAIVYSRLDETEK
+691 MLAIVYSRLGEIEK

-715 LNPGFVHRGNL
+715 MNPGLVHRGNL

>member
-47 KVERTQ
+47 KVERMQ
-53 ERQMRAEIGMVEDE
+53 QRLMRAEIGMVE
-67 ILSLRSSDF
+67 
-76 VDWTGQAGNDGEK
+76 
-89 ISPRTSFG
+89 
-97 RNDNKGM
+97 M

-109 HDGRGD
+109 HDGCRSGENWIAGRVGND
-115 NAVRDTTLVTSDE
+115 YRDTTLVAELD

-146 DVLEAASVTA
+146 DVIKAASVTA

-188 FYPRMNVLEDTLGLD
+188 FYPRMYVLEDTLGLD

-250 ISALYAFRTD
+250 IPALYAFRTD

-273 GVTEQDAIEH
+273 GVTEQQAVEH
-283 YTDKLARSANER
+283 YTNKLAKSANER

-423 IGRIKDNL
+423 IGRIKKNL
-431 AALIDH
+431 SALIDN

-474 FRRFIDEYRDSMK
+474 FRMFIDEYRDSVK
-487 ADEGF
+487 ADVGF
-492 VVDMTEDPRSEPG
+492 AVDMTEDPRSEPG

-530 QDDSKKD
+530 QDDN
-537 RDGYRIQFIARNDA
+537 RERIQFIARNDA
-551 ENWRMLDVLVAE
+551 ENWMMLDALVAK
-563 DTVMGYEDKIA
+563 DTVMSYEDKIA

-609 TVKFNF
+609 TVRFDF

-662 SAVAFCALDYNASA
+662 AAVAFCALDYNASA
-676 LAILERLPKTDKVNY
+676 LAILERLHRTDQVNY
-691 MLAIVYSRLDETEK
+691 MLAIVYSRLGEIEK
-705 AVRCYEEACR
+705 AARCYEEACR
-715 LNPGFVHRGNL
+715 QNPGFVHRGNL
-726 DPEVMMLKDFSTPFG
+726 DPEISFAIAQATKADNSTPFG

>member
-24 LVICNIV
+24 LVICNVV

-47 KVERTQ
+47 KVERMQ
-53 ERQMRAEIGMVEDE
+53 ERQMRAEIGMVEEMPD
-67 ILSLRSSDF
+67 R
-76 VDWTGQAGNDGEK
+76 VGHDGEE
-89 ISPRTSFG
+89 ISTRTSFG

-109 HDGRGD
+109 HDGRGN

-146 DVLEAASVTA
+146 DVIEAASVTA

-188 FYPRMNVLEDTLGLD
+188 FYPQMYVLEDTLGLD

-250 ISALYAFRTD
+250 IPALYAFRTD

-273 GVTEQDAIEH
+273 GVTEQQAIEH
-283 YTDKLARSANER
+283 YTNRLAKSANER
-295 RKARKEERFRH
+295 RKARKEERFRQ

-320 VIREINGDFR
+320 VMREINGDFR

-349 LSGAIYKEDVKIY
+349 LSGAIYQEDVKIY

-406 EHDRYEVDESL
+406 EHDRYEV
-417 GYNRDE
+417 
-423 IGRIKDNL
+423 
-431 AALIDH
+431 
-437 DEFEMDSIVVT
+437 
-448 ASSSPEGT
+448 
-456 VAYNTRLTQRRSE
+456 RSE
-469 AVAEY
+469 EH
-474 FRRFIDEYRDSMK
+474 
-487 ADEGF
+487 
-492 VVDMTEDPRSEPG
+492 TSE
-505 MTGEEYPET
+505 
-514 PVRRSFAYAQD
+514 
-525 DNGDA
+525 
-530 QDDSKKD
+530 
-537 RDGYRIQFIARNDA
+537 
-551 ENWRMLDVLVAE
+551 
-563 DTVMGYEDKIA
+563 
-574 YINACELDDL
+574 
-584 DRREEVLQKLGC
+584 LQ
-596 YRHLR
+596 
-601 EKVYPRLR
+601 
-609 TVKFNF
+609 
-615 YLHRKDMQK
+615 
-624 DTVHTTVI
+624 
-632 DSTYMAGVQAIR
+632 
-644 DRDYET
+644 
-650 AVTLLRPYQDYN
+650 
-662 SAVAFCALDYNASA
+662 
-676 LAILERLPKTDKVNY
+676 
-691 MLAIVYSRLDETEK
+691 SR
-705 AVRCYEEACR
+705 
-715 LNPGFVHRGNL
+715 
-726 DPEVMMLKDFSTPFG
+726 
-741 RSK
+741 

>member
-1 MSNKGLHKD
+1 MSDKGLYKD

-47 KVERTQ
+47 KVERMQ
-53 ERQMRAEIGMVEDE
+53 ERQMRAEIGMVEE
-67 ILSLRSSDF
+67 I
-76 VDWTGQAGNDGEK
+76 
-89 ISPRTSFG
+89 PG
-97 RNDNKGM
+97 RV
-104 PGQAG
+104 G
-109 HDGRGD
+109 HDGEVGD
-115 NAVRDTTLVTSDE
+115 DGRSSVGAGDDGRDTTVVMEAE

-188 FYPRMNVLEDTLGLD
+188 FYPRMYVLEDNLGLD

-250 ISALYAFRTD
+250 IPALYAFRTD

-273 GVTEQDAIEH
+273 GVTEQQAIEH
-283 YTDKLARSANER
+283 YTNRLAKSANER
-295 RKARKEERFRH
+295 RKARKEERFRQ

-320 VIREINGDFR
+320 VMREINGDFR

-423 IGRIKDNL
+423 IGRIKKNL
-431 AALIDH
+431 SALIDN

-456 VAYNTRLTQRRSE
+456 VAYNTRLTQKRSE

-474 FRRFIDEYRDSMK
+474 FMRFIDEYRDSVK
-487 ADEGF
+487 AAEGF
-492 VVDMTEDPRSEPG
+492 VVDMTGDPRPVPG
-505 MTGEEYPET
+505 MTGEGI
-514 PVRRSFAYAQD
+514 R
-525 DNGDA
+525 
-530 QDDSKKD
+530 
-537 RDGYRIQFIARNDA
+537 FIARNDA

-563 DTVMGYEDKIA
+563 DTVMSYEDKIE
-574 YINACELDDL
+574 YINACEVADL
-584 DRREEVLQKLGC
+584 DEREEVLQNLGC

-662 SAVAFCALDYNASA
+662 AAVAFCALDYNASA
-676 LAILERLPKTDKVNY
+676 LAILEKLHRTDQVNY
-691 MLAIVYSRLDETEK
+691 MLAIVYSRLGEIEK

-715 LNPGFVHRGNL
+715 QNPGLVHRGNL
-726 DPEVMMLKDFSTPFG
+726 DPEISRLSVF
-741 RSK
+741 R

>member
-1 MSNKGLHKD
+1 MSKNLHKD

-15 VLLGGGMSL
+15 VLLGGGVSL
-24 LVICNIV
+24 LVICNVV

-47 KVERTQ
+47 KVERMQ
-53 ERQMRAEIGMVEDE
+53 ERQMRAEIGMVEEMPDRVGHDGE
-67 ILSLRSSDF
+67 
-76 VDWTGQAGNDGEK
+76 VGNDGR
-89 ISPRTSFG
+89 SSVG
-97 RNDNKGM
+97 
-104 PGQAG
+104 AG
-109 HDGRGD
+109 DD
-115 NAVRDTTLVTSDE
+115 VRDTTVVMEAE

-188 FYPRMNVLEDTLGLD
+188 FYPRMYVLEDTLGLD

-250 ISALYAFRTD
+250 IPALYAFRTD

-273 GVTEQDAIEH
+273 GVTEQQAIEH
-283 YTDKLARSANER
+283 YTNRLAKSANER
-295 RKARKEERFRH
+295 RKGRKEERFRQ

-320 VIREINGDFR
+320 VMREINGDFR

-349 LSGAIYKEDVKIY
+349 LSGAIYQEDVKIY

-380 VDGTERYM
+380 VDGNERYM

-423 IGRIKDNL
+423 IGRIKKNL
-431 AALIDH
+431 SALIDN

-474 FRRFIDEYRDSMK
+474 FRRFIDEYRDSVK
-487 ADEGF
+487 ADEGV
-492 VVDMTEDPRSEPG
+492 VVDMTGDPRSEPR

-514 PVRRSFAYAQD
+514 PVRRSFAY
-525 DNGDA
+525 A

-563 DTVMGYEDKIA
+563 DTVMSYEDKIA

-584 DRREEVLQKLGC
+584 DQREDVLQKLGC

-615 YLHRKDMQK
+615 YLHRKNMLK

-662 SAVAFCALDYNASA
+662 AAVAFCALDYNASA
-676 LAILERLPKTDKVNY
+676 LAILERLHRTDQVNY
-691 MLAIVYSRLDETEK
+691 MLAIVYSRLGEIEK

-715 LNPGFVHRGNL
+715 MNPGFVHRGNL
-726 DPEVMMLKDFSTPFG
+726 DPEITQLSVF
-741 RSK
+741 R

>member
-1 MSNKGLHKD
+1 MSDKGLHKD

-24 LVICNIV
+24 LVICNVV
-31 LLVVVCL
+31 LMVVVCL

-47 KVERTQ
+47 KVERMQ
-53 ERQMRAEIGMVEDE
+53 ERQMRAEIGMVEEMPD
-67 ILSLRSSDF
+67 RVGD
-76 VDWTGQAGNDGEK
+76 DGEK

-188 FYPRMNVLEDTLGLD
+188 FYPRMYVLEDTLGLD
-203 PILITGQEYRNEQMR
+203 PVLITGQEYRNEQMR

-250 ISALYAFRTD
+250 IPALYAFRTD

-273 GVTEQDAIEH
+273 GVTEQQAIEH
-283 YTDKLARSANER
+283 YTNRLAKSANER
-295 RKARKEERFRH
+295 RKARKEERFRQ

-320 VIREINGDFR
+320 VMREINGDFR
-330 YVYSHTLASRPRL
+330 YVYSHTLASKPRL

-349 LSGAIYKEDVKIY
+349 LSGAIYQEDVKIY

-423 IGRIKDNL
+423 IGRIKKNL
-431 AALIDH
+431 SALIDN

-474 FRRFIDEYRDSMK
+474 FRRFIDEYRDSVK

-492 VVDMTEDPRSEPG
+492 VVDLAGDPRSEPG
-505 MTGEEYPET
+505 MTGEGI
-514 PVRRSFAYAQD
+514 R
-525 DNGDA
+525 
-530 QDDSKKD
+530 
-537 RDGYRIQFIARNDA
+537 FIARNDA

-601 EKVYPRLR
+601 EKAYPRLR
-609 TVKFNF
+609 TVKFDF

-662 SAVAFCALDYNASA
+662 AAVAFCALDYNASA

-691 MLAIVYSRLDETEK
+691 MLAIVYSRLGETDK

-715 LNPGFVHRGNL
+715 MNPGFVHRGNL

>member
-1 MSNKGLHKD
+1 MSDKGLHKD

-24 LVICNIV
+24 LVICNVV

-47 KVERTQ
+47 KVERMQ
-53 ERQMRAEIGMVEDE
+53 ERQMRAEIGMVEMP
-67 ILSLRSSDF
+67 
-76 VDWTGQAGNDGEK
+76 GQAGHDGEE

-97 RNDNKGM
+97 RNDSKGI
-104 PGQAG
+104 PDRVGNDG
-109 HDGRGD
+109 EVGNDGRSSVGAGD
-115 NAVRDTTLVTSDE
+115 DVRDTTVVMEAE

-146 DVLEAASVTA
+146 DVIEAASVTA

-168 NIEFAVTVPQDMMD
+168 NIEFMVTVPKDMMD

-188 FYPRMNVLEDTLGLD
+188 FYPRMYVQEDTLGLD

-230 VTDSMEFVNMRLLE
+230 VTDSMEFVNLRLLE

-250 ISALYAFRTD
+250 IPALYAFRTD
-260 STFVSDAEFASAF
+260 STFVSDAEFSSAF
-273 GVTEQDAIEH
+273 GVTEQQAVEH
-283 YTDKLARSANER
+283 YTNKLAKSANER
-295 RKARKEERFRH
+295 RKARKEERFRR
-306 YVKVP
+306 YVKEP

-320 VIREINGDFR
+320 VMREINGDFR

-374 SSLSAF
+374 SSLSAL

-423 IGRIKDNL
+423 IGRIKKNL
-431 AALIDH
+431 SALIDN

-474 FRRFIDEYRDSMK
+474 FRRFIDEYRDSVRVN
-487 ADEGF
+487 EGF
-492 VVDMTEDPRSEPG
+492 VVDMTGDPRSEPG
-505 MTGEEYPET
+505 MTGE
-514 PVRRSFAYAQD
+514 
-525 DNGDA
+525 
-530 QDDSKKD
+530 
-537 RDGYRIQFIARNDA
+537 RILFVARNDA

-563 DTVMGYEDKIA
+563 DTVMSYEEKIA
-574 YINACELDDL
+574 YINACEVADL
-584 DRREEVLQKLGC
+584 DVREEVLQNLGC
-596 YRHLR
+596 YRHMR
-601 EKVYPRLR
+601 EKIYPRLR
-609 TVKFNF
+609 TVKFDF

-650 AVTLLRPYQDYN
+650 AVTLLRPYRDFN
-662 SAVAFCALDYNASA
+662 AAVAFCALDYNASA
-676 LAILERLPKTDKVNY
+676 LDILENLPKSDQVNY
-691 MLAIVYSRLDETEK
+691 MLAIVYSRLGDIEK

-715 LNPGFVHRGNL
+715 QNPGFVHRGNL
-726 DPEVMMLKDFSTPFG
+726 DPEISRLSVF
-741 RSK
+741 R

>member
-47 KVERTQ
+47 KVERMQ
-53 ERQMRAEIGMVEDE
+53 ERQMRAEIGMVEEMPDRVGHDGE
-67 ILSLRSSDF
+67 
-76 VDWTGQAGNDGEK
+76 VGNDG
-89 ISPRTSFG
+89 
-97 RNDNKGM
+97 
-104 PGQAG
+104 
-109 HDGRGD
+109 
-115 NAVRDTTLVTSDE
+115 RDTTVVMEAE

-188 FYPRMNVLEDTLGLD
+188 FYPQMYVLEDTLGLD

-250 ISALYAFRTD
+250 IPALYAFRTD

-273 GVTEQDAIEH
+273 GVTEQQAIEH
-283 YTDKLARSANER
+283 YTNRLAKSANER

-368 PLTYYI
+368 SLTYYI

-423 IGRIKDNL
+423 IGRIKKNLSALVDN
-431 AALIDH
+431 

-456 VAYNTRLTQRRSE
+456 VAYNTSLTQRRSE

-474 FRRFIDEYRDSMK
+474 FRMFIDEYRDLLK

-492 VVDMTEDPRSEPG
+492 VVDMTGDPRSEPG
-505 MTGEEYPET
+505 MTGE
-514 PVRRSFAYAQD
+514 
-525 DNGDA
+525 
-530 QDDSKKD
+530 
-537 RDGYRIQFIARNDA
+537 RILFVARNDA

-563 DTVMGYEDKIA
+563 DTVMSYEEKIA
-574 YINACELDDL
+574 YINACEVADL
-584 DRREEVLQKLGC
+584 DVREEVLQNLGC

-609 TVKFNF
+609 TVKFDF

-650 AVTLLRPYQDYN
+650 AVTLLRPYRDFN
-662 SAVAFCALDYNASA
+662 AVVAFCALDYNASA
-676 LAILERLPKTDKVNY
+676 LDILENLPKSDQVNY
-691 MLAIVYSRLDETEK
+691 MLAIVYSRLGEIEK

-715 LNPGFVHRGNL
+715 QNPGFVHRGNL
-726 DPEVMMLKDFSTPFG
+726 DPEISRL

>member
-1 MSNKGLHKD
+1 MSDKGLHKD

-24 LVICNIV
+24 LVICNVV

-47 KVERTQ
+47 KVERMQ
-53 ERQMRAEIGMVEDE
+53 ERQMRAEIGMVE
-67 ILSLRSSDF
+67 
-76 VDWTGQAGNDGEK
+76 
-89 ISPRTSFG
+89 
-97 RNDNKGM
+97 M

-109 HDGRGD
+109 DD
-115 NAVRDTTLVTSDE
+115 VRDTTVVMEAE

-146 DVLEAASVTA
+146 DVIEAASVTA

-168 NIEFAVTVPQDMMD
+168 NIEFMVTVPKDMMD

-188 FYPRMNVLEDTLGLD
+188 FYPRMYVLEDTLGLD

-230 VTDSMEFVNMRLLE
+230 VTDSMEFVNLRLLE

-250 ISALYAFRTD
+250 IPALYAFRTD
-260 STFVSDAEFASAF
+260 STFVSDAEFSSAF
-273 GVTEQDAIEH
+273 GVTEQQAVEH
-283 YTDKLARSANER
+283 YTNKLAKSANER
-295 RKARKEERFRH
+295 RKARKEERFRR

-311 IEQGFRLDT
+311 FEQGFRLDT
-320 VIREINGDFR
+320 VMREINGDFR

-374 SSLSAF
+374 SSLSAL

-423 IGRIKDNL
+423 IGRIKKNL
-431 AALIDH
+431 SALIDN

-474 FRRFIDEYRDSMK
+474 FRRFIDEYWDSVRVN
-487 ADEGF
+487 EGF
-492 VVDMTEDPRSEPG
+492 VVDMTGDPRSEPG
-505 MTGEEYPET
+505 MTKVEPGMTDESDI
-514 PVRRSFAYAQD
+514 R
-525 DNGDA
+525 
-530 QDDSKKD
+530 
-537 RDGYRIQFIARNDA
+537 FIARNDA
-551 ENWRMLDVLVAE
+551 ENWRMLDALVAE
-563 DTVMGYEDKIA
+563 DNSLSFDDKIA
-574 YINACELDDL
+574 YIDACEIEDL
-584 DRREEVLQKLGC
+584 DTREEVLQNLGC

-609 TVKFNF
+609 TVRFDF

-662 SAVAFCALDYNASA
+662 AAVAFCALDYNASA
-676 LAILERLPKTDKVNY
+676 LAILERLHRTDQVNY
-691 MLAIVYSRLDETEK
+691 MLAIVNSRLGETEK

-715 LNPGFVHRGNL
+715 MNPGFVHRGNL
-726 DPEVMMLKDFSTPFG
+726 DPEITQLSVF
-741 RSK
+741 R

>member
-47 KVERTQ
+47 KVERMQ
-53 ERQMRAEIGMVEDE
+53 KRQMRAEIGMVEEMPDRVGHDGE
-67 ILSLRSSDF
+67 
-76 VDWTGQAGNDGEK
+76 VGNDGR
-89 ISPRTSFG
+89 SPVG
-97 RNDNKGM
+97 
-104 PGQAG
+104 AG
-109 HDGRGD
+109 DDG
-115 NAVRDTTLVTSDE
+115 RDTTVVMEAE

-139 DGNMVAT
+139 DGNMVVT

-188 FYPRMNVLEDTLGLD
+188 FYPRMYVLVDTLGLD
-203 PILITGQEYRNEQMR
+203 SMLITGQEYRNEQMR

-230 VTDSMEFVNMRLLE
+230 VTDSMEFVNLRLLE

-250 ISALYAFRTD
+250 IPDLYAFRTD
-260 STFVSDAEFASAF
+260 STFVSDAEFASAY
-273 GVTEQDAIEH
+273 GVTEQEAIEH
-283 YTDKLARSANER
+283 YTNKFARSANER
-295 RKARKEERFRH
+295 RKARKDTKFRQ
-306 YVKVP
+306 YVSVP
-311 IEQGFRLDT
+311 IEENGIHLDT

-330 YVYSHTLASRPRL
+330 YVYSYTLASRPHL

-393 RKVSANTA
+393 RKVYANTA

-406 EHDRYEVDESL
+406 EHDSFVVDEAL

-423 IGRIKDNL
+423 IGRIKGNL
-431 AALIDH
+431 AALIDS
-437 DEFEMDSIVVT
+437 DEFAMDSIIVT

-456 VAYNTRLTQRRSE
+456 VAYNTRLTQKRSE

-474 FRRFIDEYRDSMK
+474 FRRFIDEYRDLVRVN
-487 ADEGF
+487 EGF
-492 VVDMTEDPRSEPG
+492 VVDMTGGMPDQAGHDIKEEIPRL
-505 MTGEEYPET
+505 T
-514 PVRRSFAYAQD
+514 SFARPSTKSLEHLRKND
-525 DNGDA
+525 I
-530 QDDSKKD
+530 S
-537 RDGYRIQFIARNDA
+537 DGSSDIRFVARNDA

-563 DTVMGYEDKIA
+563 DTVMSYEDKIA
-574 YINACELDDL
+574 YINACEVADL
-584 DRREEVLQKLGC
+584 DEREEVLQKLGC

-609 TVKFNF
+609 TVKFDF

-662 SAVAFCALDYNASA
+662 AAVAFCALDYNASA
-676 LAILERLPKTDKVNY
+676 LAILERLPRTDQVNY
-691 MLAIVYSRLDETEK
+691 MLAIVYSRLGEIKK

-715 LNPGFVHRGNL
+715 QNPGFVHRGNL
-726 DPEVMMLKDFSTPFG
+726 DPEISRLSVF
-741 RSK
+741 R

>member
-1 MSNKGLHKD
+1 MSNQGLHKD

-15 VLLGGGMSL
+15 VLLGGGVSL
-24 LVICNIV
+24 LLIFNIV
-31 LLVVVCL
+31 LMVIVCVLV
-38 LISGCGTSR
+38 SGCGSAR
-47 KVERTQ
+47 KVERMQ
-53 ERQMRAEIGMVEDE
+53 ERQMRAEIGMVEEMPDRVGHDGGQSGE
-67 ILSLRSSDF
+67 
-76 VDWTGQAGNDGEK
+76 DWIAGRAGNDGK
-89 ISPRTSFG
+89 
-97 RNDNKGM
+97 
-104 PGQAG
+104 
-109 HDGRGD
+109 
-115 NAVRDTTLVTSDE
+115 DTTVVMEAD

-146 DVLEAASVTA
+146 DVIEAASVTA

-168 NIEFAVTVPQDMMD
+168 NIEFMVTVPKDMMD

-188 FYPRMNVLEDTLGLD
+188 FYPRMYVLKDTLGLD
-203 PILITGQEYRNEQMR
+203 PVLITGQEYRNEQMR

-250 ISALYAFRTD
+250 IPDLYAFRTD
-260 STFVSDAEFASAF
+260 STFVTDAEFASAY
-273 GVTEQDAIEH
+273 GVTEQEAIEH
-283 YTDKLARSANER
+283 YTNKLARSANER
-295 RKARKEERFRH
+295 RKARKDTKFRQ
-306 YVKVP
+306 YVSVP
-311 IEQGFRLDT
+311 IEDKGIRLDT

-330 YVYSHTLASRPRL
+330 YVYSYTLASRPRL

-349 LSGAIYKEDVKIY
+349 LSGSIYKEDVKIY

-380 VDGTERYM
+380 MDGTERYM

-393 RKVSANTA
+393 RKVSANSA

-423 IGRIKDNL
+423 IGRIKKNLSALMDN
-431 AALIDH
+431 

-474 FRRFIDEYRDSMK
+474 FRMFIDEYRDSVK

-492 VVDMTEDPRSEPG
+492 VMDMTGDPWSKPG
-505 MTGEEYPET
+505 MTDESDI
-514 PVRRSFAYAQD
+514 R
-525 DNGDA
+525 
-530 QDDSKKD
+530 
-537 RDGYRIQFIARNDA
+537 FIARNDA

-563 DTVMGYEDKIA
+563 DTVMSYEEKMA
-574 YINACELDDL
+574 YIDACEIDDL
-584 DRREEVLQKLGC
+584 DEREEVLQNLGC

-601 EKVYPRLR
+601 EKIYPRLR
-609 TVKFNF
+609 TVKFDF

-624 DTVHTTVI
+624 DTVHTTVL

-650 AVTLLRPYQDYN
+650 AVTLLRPYRDFN
-662 SAVAFCALDYNASA
+662 AAVAFCALDYNASA
-676 LAILERLPKTDKVNY
+676 LDILENLPKSDQVNY
-691 MLAIVYSRLDETEK
+691 MLAIVYSRLGDIEK

-715 LNPGFVHRGNL
+715 QNPGFVHRGNL
-726 DPEVMMLKDFSTPFG
+726 DPEISRLSVF
-741 RSK
+741 R

>member
-1 MSNKGLHKD
+1 MINKDTNKE
-10 IENWA
+10 IEALA
-15 VLLGGGMSL
+15 VLFGGGISL
-24 LVICNIV
+24 LAICNVVLMVIV
-31 LLVVVCL
+31 CVLMSSC
-38 LISGCGTSR
+38 SSAR
-47 KVERTQ
+47 KVERIQ
-53 ERQMRAEIGMVEDE
+53 ARQIRAEIGMVEEMPD
-67 ILSLRSSDF
+67 R
-76 VDWTGQAGNDGEK
+76 VGHDGEK
-89 ISPRTSFG
+89 ISRFASLT
-97 RNDNKGM
+97 RNDKKEM

-109 HDGRGD
+109 QDG
-115 NAVRDTTLVTSDE
+115 RDTTVVMEAE

-156 RFRNVAERGGKV
+156 RFRNIAERGGKV
-168 NIEFAVTVPQDMMD
+168 NIEFVVTVPQDMMD

-188 FYPRMNVLEDTLGLD
+188 FYPQMSVLEDTVRLD

-250 ISALYAFRTD
+250 IPALYAFRTD

-273 GVTEQDAIEH
+273 GVTVQQAVEH
-283 YTDKLARSANER
+283 YTNKLAKSANER

-311 IEQGFRLDT
+311 IKQGFRLDT

-406 EHDRYEVDESL
+406 EHDRYEMDESL

-423 IGRIKDNL
+423 IGRIKKNL
-431 AALIDH
+431 SALIDN

-474 FRRFIDEYRDSMK
+474 FRRFIDEYLDSVK

-492 VVDMTEDPRSEPG
+492 VVDMTGDSRSVPG

-514 PVRRSFAYAQD
+514 PVRRSFAYVQD

-530 QDDSKKD
+530 QDDN
-537 RDGYRIQFIARNDA
+537 RERIQFIARNDA
-551 ENWRMLDVLVAE
+551 ENWRMLDGLVAE
-563 DTVMGYEDKIA
+563 DTVMSYEDKIA

-584 DRREEVLQKLGC
+584 DRREEVLQNLGC

-609 TVKFNF
+609 TVKFDF

-662 SAVAFCALDYNASA
+662 AAVAFCALDYNASA
-676 LAILERLPKTDKVNY
+676 LAILERLHRTDQVNY
-691 MLAIVYSRLDETEK
+691 MLAIVYSRLGKIEK
-705 AVRCYEEACR
+705 AVRCYDEACR
-715 LNPGFVHRGNL
+715 QNPGFVHRGNL
-726 DPEVMMLKDFSTPFG
+726 DPEISRLSVF
-741 RSK
+741 R